1 MILADISKDALE
13 DPFDPEEEEQEA
25 DKSANE
31 GQNMF
36 RQKALSVQSDRLK
49 KVNSLKTGKKNAE
62 PRTAGAMAG
71 NKETGSNTKKSS
83 KQEYDKEK
91 EPAKK
96 LPKSKKKKLVKEA
109 DEVTNATLEKKT
121 AKGKSKKTAK
131 QARVSKIQE
140 DDYEKTLPKNKSE
153 EVAAKPSTNPP
164 RTRSKTLSANK

>member
-1 MILADISKDALE
+1 M
-13 DPFDPEEEEQEA
+13 
-25 DKSANE
+25 
-31 GQNMF
+31 
-36 RQKALSVQSDRLK
+36 
-49 KVNSLKTGKKNAE
+49 KTGKKNAE

-71 NKETGSNTKKSS
+71 NKETRSKTKKSS
-83 KQEYDKEK
+83 SKQEDDKEK

-109 DEVTNATLEKKT
+109 DEVTNATLEKE
-121 AKGKSKKTAK
+121 TAK
-131 QARVSKIQE
+131 QASVSMIQE

>member
-1 MILADISKDALE
+1 MQLYTYVAWPFMVPLQLELVNLILSE
-13 DPFDPEEEEQEA
+13 YVQT
-25 DKSANE
+25 
-31 GQNMF
+31 
-36 RQKALSVQSDRLK
+36 RALSVQSDRLK

-71 NKETGSNTKKSS
+71 NKETRSNTKKSS
-83 KQEYDKEK
+83 KQEDDKEK

-109 DEVTNATLEKKT
+109 DEVTNATLEKE
-121 AKGKSKKTAK
+121 TAK

>member
-13 DPFDPEEEEQEA
+13 DPFDPEEEDPET

-49 KVNSLKTGKKNAE
+49 KVKSLKTGKKNAE

-71 NKETGSNTKKSS
+71 NKETRSKTKKSS
-83 KQEYDKEK
+83 KQEDDKEK

-96 LPKSKKKKLVKEA
+96 LPKSKKKKLVKR
-109 DEVTNATLEKKT
+109 
-121 AKGKSKKTAK
+121 G
-131 QARVSKIQE
+131 
-140 DDYEKTLPKNKSE
+140 
-153 EVAAKPSTNPP
+153 
-164 RTRSKTLSANK
+164 